1 MVNVLEAPGQPFT
14 LGVTVIVAII
24 GVVPLLIA
32 VNAGISPTPFA
43 PNPMFELLLVQL

>member
-1 MVNVLEAPGQPFT
+1 MVNVADVPGQPFIF
-14 LGVTVIVAII
+14 GVTVIIAII

-32 VNAGISPTPFA
+32 AKAEISPTPLA

>member
-1 MVNVLEAPGQPFT
+1 MVNVMEAPEQPFT
-14 LGVTVIVAII
+14 FEVTVRVAII

-32 VNAGISPTPFA
+32 VKAVMSPTPLA

>member
-1 MVNVLEAPGQPFT
+1 MVNVLEAPEQPFT
-14 LGVTVIVAII
+14 FGVTVIVAII

-32 VNAGISPTPFA
+32 VKAVMSPTPVA